1 MLVGYLH
8 GLAVIDADLMEQNGD
23 YQKLALKKPVDMAEG
38 DRREPLLNL
47 LWFFSVFY
55 PPDLVK
61 VMVKHNIV
69 FYSDLDSLVDL
80 TFFHHSNFGKITN
93 CNMIIPPDY

>member
-47 LWFFSVFY
+47 LWFFFLFFIRLTWSRSWS
-55 PPDLVK
+55 
-61 VMVKHNIV
+61 NITL
-69 FYSDLDSLVDL
+69 FFIL
-80 TFFHHSNFGKITN
+80 TLT
-93 CNMIIPPDY
+93 PLLT